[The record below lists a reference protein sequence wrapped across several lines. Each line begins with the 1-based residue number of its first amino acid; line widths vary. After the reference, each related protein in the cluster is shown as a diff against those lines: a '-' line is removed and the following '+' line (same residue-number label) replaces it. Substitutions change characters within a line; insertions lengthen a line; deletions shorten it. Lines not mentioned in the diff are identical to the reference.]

1 MRDTGLGVKCQCYG
15 LGLGYKV
22 RIKDTYRIRNAW
34 VRKGWGYE
42 MSESDDSRNVLC
54 FTAAIQTV
62 ISETVQSRTVRSIGG
77 VARKTNFTHSSLIFT
92 GGGGG
97 KVRNLA
103 SNRVCIPNVVTFSIC
118 TVKTPRN
125 VV

>member
-92 GGGGG
+92 GGGWKSAKFGI
-97 KVRNLA
+97 KSRLHSKR
-103 SNRVCIPNVVTFSIC
+103 SNVFDLYSKNT
-118 TVKTPRN
+118 
-125 VV
+125 